1 MMNYISFYMNL
12 YIFKLT
18 LRKKMIEIGNY
29 NKLRVVKELDFGIY
43 LDGGDAGE
51 ILMPKKYVPKN
62 IKTDD
67 EIEVFIYSDTEDR
80 LIATT
85 ETPIAKVNE
94 FAHLKVNEVN
104 KYGAF
109 LEWGIIKELLV
120 PFREQKVNMEKGF
133 SYIVYIYLDEDTN
146 RLVASAKVNKFLSKE
161 TPPYEV
167 NDEVK
172 ILIQR
177 KTEIGYMAII
187 ENKFGGLLY
196 KNEVFKDIEIGDK
209 LTAFVKKV
217 RPDGKI
223 DLALQKAGYE
233 QIDSVAKNILKIIK
247 DNDGFIGATDKSSP
261 ELIKAI
267 FNISKKSFKKA
278 VGALYKQRLIVIEED
293 GISLKG

>member
-1 MMNYISFYMNL
+1 
-12 YIFKLT
+12 
-18 LRKKMIEIGNY
+18 MIEIGNY